1 MTVAETAARE
11 GRVALI
17 TGGARGQG
25 RSHAVALAAAGV
37 DVAICDVAGP
47 VETIEYPLAA
57 PEDLSETARVV
68 ESLGQRCVHAI
79 ADVRDLSALRSF
91 AARTVDE
98 LGRIDI
104 VVANAGVYS
113 HAPNTW
119 ELTEQQWEVMLDI
132 NLSGVWRT
140 CIAAIPHMIATGQ
153 GGAIVLISSVN
164 GLRGVPGVAHYN
176 AAKHGLV
183 GLTRTLAIELSPYR
197 IRVNTLHPTAV
208 RTPMVENEVMPRAFE
223 AIEAAGIDVANL
235 LGVELLD
242 PSDVSEALL
251 WLVSSGARHVT
262 GISLPVD
269 AGNLVR

>member
-1 MTVAETAARE
+1 MTVAQAGTLE

-25 RSHAVALAAAGV
+25 RSHALALAGAGA
-37 DVAICDVAGP
+37 DIAICDVAGP
-47 VETIEYPLAA
+47 VATIDYPLA
-57 PEDLSETARVV
+57 EHDDLAKTVRLV
-68 ESLGQRCVHAI
+68 EGLGQRCVAAV
-79 ADVRDLSALRSF
+79 ADVRDLSALRAF
-91 AARTVDE
+91 AARTVDQ

-113 HAPNTW
+113 YAPNAW
-119 ELTEQQWEVMLDI
+119 ELTEQQWDVMLDI
-132 NLSGVWRT
+132 NLGGVWKT
-140 CIAAIPHMIATGQ
+140 CAAAIPHMLATGD
-153 GGAIVLISSVN
+153 GGTIVLISSVN

-208 RTPMVENEVMPRAFE
+208 RTPMVENDVMPRAFE
-223 AIEAAGIDVANL
+223 AIEAAGIDLANL

-251 WLVSSGARHVT
+251 WLVSPGARNVT